1 MWKRALGLAKKIK
14 PSMFNM
20 APSLLLVLFI
30 LINVAIWFA
39 GPWLTY
45 HGSKPLESVSDRL
58 ITMMVFSLICIAM
71 WGYAQWKKL
80 QQYHAA
86 QAQDD
91 LFRKDPIKGY
101 EEQQEKE
108 LNRVVINMSKSLGQK
123 DSLYALPW
131 FVVLGLENAGKTSL
145 INRSDQKFSFSS
157 VMKASGQKSENPYS
171 FDWWIGDQGVLI
183 DPDGELLTQHGHN
196 KKENEEESQ
205 SDNKKDGEL
214 ERRLWK
220 HFVEWLDHTRS
231 RRPLN
236 GIVLAVDVAHLSSV
250 RASAR
255 KASANILRARI
266 RELVETLAIRLPVY
280 VTLTKLDLLY
290 GFEPIFKHYT
300 KEQRETALGFT
311 FELNQDDDNVDAW
324 LDRFQQEYS
333 AFVHRLNALIPTAV
347 MKSGDLDERNAIY
360 SFGRQI
366 AGIQS
371 ILHEFFKDTLS
382 SDQFSTP
389 ALVRGV
395 YFTSVYQQ
403 GVPSNA
409 FDDAASR
416 RYGLSHS
423 VNQAQHAKNSSI
435 YFAPKLFSQIIYN
448 EAGLANDN
456 KRVVA
461 QKRRVIGLSVAV
473 CSIATVILL
482 GAWQRYYNVNIHHDE
497 AVISKVN
504 EFKHQLPP
512 NIYAASQQDILMSLN
527 KIREATFEFGY
538 FRDKSQ
544 YFSEMGL
551 YQGHTIGPKVEK
563 TYLDL
568 LEARFLPL
576 LMSDVIIKLNQA
588 QTEDDKLA
596 ALRVYR
602 MMTDKQGRYKNIV
615 KNYFSRYWAREFPG
629 KRKTQEQLMGHL
641 DYAMRHTDL
650 AKSRKEGDPIADEIM
665 HPYDTTIASVQTEL
679 GAVST
684 EERVYRNLKLN
695 SQTVLG
701 PAINLRS
708 LVGPVFDMVFEEKVS
723 NGDSG
728 LYIPAMLTKN
738 GFDNYFVPQIQEVSE
753 LALIDSWVLGVS
765 KKAEF
770 SEADKQALR
779 DKIRE
784 LYVRDYTD
792 TWKDALAEVDVKY
805 FSDIN
810 DAVTVLGDMTGNVE
824 PLQRL
829 LRTLGNNTELFADV
843 PEDKDAQEEV
853 LKTPKYRVAS
863 EIDSPFSELNGMLKP
878 IGSKPAYINEV
889 LTSVDE
895 LKLYLKTIQ
904 TAPDVGMA
912 ALEAT
917 KARMKLVNSDPIY
930 TLKRIASGLPKPL
943 DEMMTKLADESW
955 FVVRQEAM
963 KYLEKRWHN
972 DVYMTYRQKLAGR
985 YPFNPKS
992 RKDASLADFEDFFAP
1007 NGVLDRFYNDQLKI
1021 FIDDHGSMSIDTGDG
1036 ETIKP
1041 QILAEIKK
1049 AQRIQNAFFNRKGV
1063 LDVNFAVE
1071 PMRLS
1076 GNKRR
1081 SVLNVDGQFLLY
1093 SHGSRENVELIW
1105 PNTLRDSAVSKIT
1118 LIPTKVNLSPRSI
1131 AIQGPWAF
1139 FRLLDK
1145 GDVVSASN
1153 TSVDYKFKVDGG
1165 DMVYRINSE
1174 ADANPFTQPLFKS
1187 FKISSTL
1194 Y

>member
-1 MWKRALGLAKKIK
+1 MWKRALGLARKIK
-14 PSMFNM
+14 PGMFNL
-20 APSLLLVLFI
+20 APALLLVLFI
-30 LINVAIWFA
+30 LINAAIWFI
-39 GPWLTY
+39 GPLWTF
-45 HGSKPLESVSDRL
+45 HGAKPLVTASERL
-58 ITMMVFSLICIAM
+58 MVMMIFSLICIAM
-71 WGYAQWKKL
+71 WGYVQWKKL
-80 QQYHAA
+80 QKYRAKQE
-86 QAQDD
+86 QEER
-91 LFRKDPIKGY
+91 FRQDPIKVY
-101 EEQQEKE
+101 EERQEKE
-108 LNRVVINMSKSLGQK
+108 LNRVVAGMTKNLGQK
-123 DSLYALPW
+123 NSLYALPW

-145 INRSDQKFSFSS
+145 INRSGQKFSFSS

-183 DPDGELLTQHGHN
+183 DPDGELLTQGN
-196 KKENEEESQ
+196 RDE
-205 SDNKKDGEL
+205 DNDGEL

-220 HFVEWLDHTRS
+220 HFVEWLDRTRS

-236 GIVLAVDVAHLSSV
+236 GIVLAIDVAHLSTAK
-250 RASAR
+250 ASER
-255 KASANILRARI
+255 KAYANLLRARI

-280 VTLTKLDLLY
+280 ITLTKLDLLY
-290 GFEPIFKHYT
+290 GFEPLFKHYT
-300 KEQRETALGFT
+300 KAQREAALGFT
-311 FELNQDDDNVDAW
+311 FELNQDEDNVDGW
-324 LDRFQQEYS
+324 LNSFDSEYS
-333 AFVHRLNALIPTAV
+333 GFVSRLNELMPTAAV
-347 MKSGDLDERNAIY
+347 KQTELEERNAIY
-360 SFGRQI
+360 SFSRQI
-366 AGIQS
+366 AGLQP
-371 ILHEFFKDTLS
+371 ILHDFFQEALS

-389 ALVRGV
+389 ALVRGM

-403 GVPSNA
+403 GVPTNA

-416 RYGLSHS
+416 RYGLSHA
-423 VNQAQHAKNSSI
+423 VNRAQNAKNSSV
-435 YFAPKLFSQIIYN
+435 YFSPKLFSHIIYN

-456 KRVVA
+456 KRVA
-461 QKRRVIGLSVAV
+461 TQKRRIIGLSVAA
-473 CSIATVILL
+473 CSVATLILF
-482 GAWQRYYNVNIHHDE
+482 GYWQRYYNVNVNHAE

-504 EFKHQLPP
+504 EFKHQLPE
-512 NIYAASQQDILMSLN
+512 NIYAASQKDVLESLN
-527 KIREATFEFGY
+527 KIRQATFEFGY
-538 FRDKSQ
+538 FRDKSR

-568 LEARFLPL
+568 LEARFLPI
-576 LMSDVIIKLNQA
+576 LMADVIVKLNQA
-588 QTEDDKLA
+588 TTEDDKLA

-602 MMTDKQGRYKNIV
+602 MMTDKQGRYKDIV
-615 KNYFSRYWAREFPG
+615 MNYFSRYWASEFPG

-641 DYAMRHTDL
+641 DYAMDHTDI
-650 AKSRKEGDPIADEIM
+650 AKARKEGDPIADQIM
-665 HPYDTTIASVQTEL
+665 HPYDTTIAAVQTEL
-679 GAVST
+679 GSVPT

-708 LVGPVFDMVFEEKVS
+708 LVGPVFDMVFEDKVS
-723 NGDSG
+723 NGSS

-753 LALIDSWVLGVS
+753 LALIDSWVLGIS
-765 KKAEF
+765 KTAEF

-784 LYVRDYTD
+784 LYVHDYTD
-792 TWKDALAEVDVKY
+792 TWQQALAEVDVKY

-810 DAVTVLGDMTGNVE
+810 DAVTVLDNMTGSVE

-829 LRTLGNNTELFADV
+829 LRTLDNNTELYADL
-843 PEDKDAQEEV
+843 PEDEDARDEV

-878 IGSKPAYINEV
+878 VGSKPAYINEV
-889 LTSVDE
+889 LNSVDE
-895 LKLYLKTIQ
+895 LKLYLKSIKN
-904 TAPDVGMA
+904 APDMGMA

-917 KARMKLVNSDPIY
+917 KARMKLLNSDPIY
-930 TLKRIASGLPKPL
+930 TLKRVASGLPKPL
-943 DEMMTKLADESW
+943 DDMMTKLADESW

-963 KYLEKRWHN
+963 KYLEQRWHN
-972 DVYMTYRQKLAGR
+972 EVYRVYRQKLAGR
-985 YPFNPKS
+985 YPFNPRS
-992 RKDASLADFEDFFAP
+992 RKDASLEDFEDFFAP
-1007 NGVLDRFYNDQLKI
+1007 NGVLDRFYNEQLKL
-1021 FIDDHGSMSIDTGDG
+1021 FIDERNSMNSDEENGDV
-1036 ETIKP
+1036 IKP

-1049 AQRIQNAFFNRKGV
+1049 AKRIQSAFFNRKGV

-1093 SHGSRENVELIW
+1093 SHGSRENAELIW

-1118 LIPTKVNLSPRSI
+1118 LIPTNTNVQPKSI
-1131 AIQGPWAF
+1131 TIQGPWAF
-1139 FRLLDK
+1139 FRLLDR

-1153 TSVDYKFKVDGG
+1153 TSVDYKFTVDGG